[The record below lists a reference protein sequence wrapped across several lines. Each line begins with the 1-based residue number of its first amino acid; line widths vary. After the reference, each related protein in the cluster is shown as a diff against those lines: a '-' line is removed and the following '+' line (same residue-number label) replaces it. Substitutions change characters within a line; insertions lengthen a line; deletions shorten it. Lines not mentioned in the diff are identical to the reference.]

1 MIISIP
7 ATSANLGPGF
17 DSLGLALSLHNT
29 FSITPARLSSIH
41 ISGEGEDRPKLRVD
55 NVFVKIFNE
64 TLEHFDYPKGHYK
77 FSFHNNIPISRGL
90 GSSSAVIIGAI
101 VSAYHIMQRPIDKT
115 EILNLALTYES
126 HPDNI
131 TPALCGGFNIAML
144 EHTKLSKNQGAKSI
158 PKSTSKKPEFS
169 STQVIHFTQPIPNEI
184 KAIVVIP
191 NTPIS
196 TKYSRRTLPK
206 KYSTKDAVF
215 NLSHACMLS
224 VAFLSHKWE
233 LLREA
238 SKDRFHQ
245 EVRMKNLPILFSV
258 QKTALD
264 SGAISS
270 TLSGSGSSFLNICY
284 RDDSEALACV
294 LREKFP
300 KFHVLELEFDNHG
313 ARILPPDML
322 S

>member
-1 MIISIP
+1 MILVVRVP

-17 DSLGLALSLHNT
+17 DTLGLALQLYNT
-29 FSITPARLSSIH
+29 FSITPARLNSIH
-41 ISGEGEDRPKLRVD
+41 IAGEGEDRPKLRVD

-64 TLEHFDYPKGHYK
+64 VLDFYEYPRGHYK

-101 VSAYHIMQRPIDKT
+101 VSAYSIMQKPLDKS
-115 EILNLALTYES
+115 EILNLALAYEN

-144 EHTKLSKNQGAKSI
+144 EFNKQPTQNTHKDSI
-158 PKSTSKKPEFS
+158 FGSKKTRVVSMQTQIS
-169 STQVIHFTQPIPNEI
+169 SDI
-184 KAIVVIP
+184 KAVVVVP
-191 NTPIS
+191 NTTIS
-196 TKYSRRTLPK
+196 TKFSRRTLPK

-224 VAFLSHKWE
+224 AAFIKGDYT

-238 SKDRFHQ
+238 SQDRFHQ
-245 EVRMKNLPILFSV
+245 DVRMKALPILFSI
-258 QKTALD
+258 QKLALENN
-264 SGAISS
+264 ALLS

-284 RDDSEALACV
+284 ADESKRLTEIMQKS
-294 LREKFP
+294 FP
-300 KFHVLELEFDNHG
+300 KFRVFELEFDNMG
-313 ARILPPDML
+313 ATLL
-322 S
+322 ES

>member
-1 MIISIP
+1 MVIRVP

-17 DSLGLALSLHNT
+17 DTLGLALELYNT

-41 ISGEGEDRPKLRVD
+41 IAGEGQERPKLRVD

-64 TLEHFDYPKGHYK
+64 VLDFYEFPKGHYK
-77 FSFHNNIPISRGL
+77 FSFHNDIPISRGL

-101 VSAYHIMQRPIDKT
+101 VSAYHIMQKPLDKS
-115 EILNLALTYES
+115 EILNLALFYEN

-144 EHTKLSKNQGAKSI
+144 ESKQESI
-158 PKSTSKKPEFS
+158 RPSKDGIFS
-169 STQVIHFTQPIPNEI
+169 AQKQR
-184 KAIVVIP
+184 VVSMQ
-191 NTPIS
+191 TPIS
-196 TKYSRRTLPK
+196 SDIKAVVVVPNTTISTKFSRRTLPK

-224 VAFLSHKWE
+224 AAFMKGDYK

-238 SKDRFHQ
+238 SQDRFHQ
-245 EVRMKNLPILFSV
+245 DVRMKALPILFSI
-258 QKTALD
+258 QKLALENN
-264 SGAISS
+264 ALLS

-284 RDDSEALACV
+284 ADESKRLVEIMQKS
-294 LREKFP
+294 FP
-300 KFHVLELEFDNHG
+300 KFRVFELGFDNMG
-313 ARILPPDML
+313 ATLL
-322 S
+322 ES